1 MTGVASHAAPVPVTD
16 TAGNLKYFEIT
27 PIIMRKPKSDMA
39 QGRDREERLQEEDSM
54 SSPITPPQ
62 TTARPVLP
70 TGGIGNPPTALAAS
84 GVAGAATVAPPV
96 SLDSFPSSP
105 PQEVL
110 DQMASAAQTHAALSA
125 QGRELRFSRDEQ
137 SGRARIEVRDRSG
150 NVLKTL
156 SPAQALEVAAGA
168 PLE

>member
-1 MTGVASHAAPVPVTD
+1 
-16 TAGNLKYFEIT
+16 
-27 PIIMRKPKSDMA
+27 
-39 QGRDREERLQEEDSM
+39 M

-62 TTARPVLP
+62 
-70 TGGIGNPPTALAAS
+70 GPTAAQPAPPIEAARS
-84 GVAGAATVAPPV
+84 SAAPQSAGASFASELAV
-96 SLDSFPSSP
+96 SLDTVPASP

-110 DQMASAAQTHAALSA
+110 DQMASAAQRHEALSA

-137 SGRARIEVRDRSG
+137 SGRTRIEVRDRGG

-168 PLE
+168 PVE

>member
-1 MTGVASHAAPVPVTD
+1 
-16 TAGNLKYFEIT
+16 
-27 PIIMRKPKSDMA
+27 MRKPKSDMA
-39 QGRDREERLQEEDSM
+39 HGRDREERLQEEDSM

-62 TTARPVLP
+62 TAVRPALP
-70 TGGIGNPPTALAAS
+70 TGAVGSPPTSLAPS
-84 GVAGAATVAPPV
+84 PGAAGGAPVEPSV
-96 SLDSFPSSP
+96 SLDTLPASP

-110 DQMASAAQTHAALSA
+110 DQMANAAQTHEALSA

-137 SGRARIEVRDRSG
+137 SGRTRIEVRDHSG
-150 NVLKTL
+150 NVLKTI